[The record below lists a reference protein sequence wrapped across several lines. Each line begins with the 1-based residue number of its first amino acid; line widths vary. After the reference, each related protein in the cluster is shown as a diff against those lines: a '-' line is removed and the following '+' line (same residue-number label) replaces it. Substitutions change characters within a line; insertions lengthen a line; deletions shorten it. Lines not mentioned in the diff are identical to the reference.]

1 MTTLPGAAFFDSAL
15 SFGMIRGGKI
25 DAAIL
30 GAMQVSATGDLANW
44 MIPGKMVKGP
54 GGAMD
59 LVHGAGRVIVLMEHV
74 AKDGSAKIVDAC
86 TLPLTGRGVVD
97 RIITD
102 LAVIDVTPDG
112 LVLVELAPGVTVE
125 QVRQATEPPLRIAR
139 NWTTEGP
146 RSMSENDVVIV
157 AAARTPQGRLKGQ
170 LAAFTAPQLGSFA
183 IRGAL
188 EQGGVD
194 PADVD
199 AVIVGQVLAAG
210 SGQNAARQAAIGAG
224 IGWDVPAHSVNKVC
238 LSGLTA
244 VIDAARMI
252 RTGDAEVVVAAGMES
267 MTRAPHLLM
276 GSRDGWTYGTVEV
289 LDHMA
294 YDGLTD
300 AYDRESM
307 GASTERHNA
316 RYELTREAQD
326 QVAAL
331 SHQRAAA
338 AQESGVLDAEIVA
351 VEVPQRRGEPVRVTR
366 DEGVRPETTVET
378 LAGLRP
384 AFAEGG
390 SITAGNSSQISDGA
404 SAVVVTTRATAE
416 AKGWPVLVT
425 VGASGQTAGPDNSL
439 QAQPARAI
447 EQACRKQGI
456 TPQDLDLVEINEAF
470 GAVVA
475 RSQTELGLDGDIVN
489 VHGGGI
495 AIGHPI
501 GASGNRLVVHV
512 AHELAR
518 RGGGTAAVGLCGGG
532 GQGEALILTR

>member
-1 MTTLPGAAFFDSAL
+1 MTTHD
-15 SFGMIRGGKI
+15 
-25 DAAIL
+25 DT
-30 GAMQVSATGDLANW
+30 TGED
-44 MIPGKMVKGP
+44 I
-54 GGAMD
+54 
-59 LVHGAGRVIVLMEHV
+59 
-74 AKDGSAKIVDAC
+74 
-86 TLPLTGRGVVD
+86 
-97 RIITD
+97 
-102 LAVIDVTPDG
+102 
-112 LVLVELAPGVTVE
+112 
-125 QVRQATEPPLRIAR
+125 
-139 NWTTEGP
+139 
-146 RSMSENDVVIV
+146 VIV

-170 LAAFTAPQLGSFA
+170 LASFTAPQLGAFA

-188 EQGGVD
+188 EQASID
-194 PADVD
+194 PAAVD
-199 AVIVGQVLAAG
+199 AVIMGQVLAAG

-244 VIDAARMI
+244 IIDAARMI
-252 RTGDAEVVVAAGMES
+252 RTGDAQMVVAGGMES

-307 GASTERHNA
+307 GASTERHNS

-326 QVAAL
+326 EVAAL

-338 AQESGVLDAEIVA
+338 AQKAGVFDDEIVA
-351 VEVPQRRGEPVRVTR
+351 ISVPQRRGADLRVAA
-366 DEGVRPETTVET
+366 DEGIRPDTTVES
-378 LAGLRP
+378 LGGLRA

-404 SAVVVTTRATAE
+404 SAVIVTSRAVATAE
-416 AKGWPVLVT
+416 GWPVLVT

-447 EQACRKQGI
+447 ERACGKQGI
-456 TPQDLDLVEINEAF
+456 APTDLDVVEINEAF

-475 RSQTELGLDGDIVN
+475 RSQFELGVSSDIVN
-489 VHGGGI
+489 IHGGGI

-501 GASGNRLVVHV
+501 GASGTRLVVHV

-518 RGGGTAAVGLCGGG
+518 RGAGTAAVGLCGGG

>member
-1 MTTLPGAAFFDSAL
+1 MT
-15 SFGMIRGGKI
+15 
-25 DAAIL
+25 
-30 GAMQVSATGDLANW
+30 
-44 MIPGKMVKGP
+44 
-54 GGAMD
+54 
-59 LVHGAGRVIVLMEHV
+59 
-74 AKDGSAKIVDAC
+74 
-86 TLPLTGRGVVD
+86 
-97 RIITD
+97 
-102 LAVIDVTPDG
+102 
-112 LVLVELAPGVTVE
+112 
-125 QVRQATEPPLRIAR
+125 
-139 NWTTEGP
+139 
-146 RSMSENDVVIV
+146 ENDVVIV

-188 EQGGVD
+188 EQGSID

-244 VIDAARMI
+244 IIDAARMI
-252 RTGDAEVVVAAGMES
+252 RTGDADVVVAAGMES

-276 GSRDGWTYGTVEV
+276 GSRDGWTYGSVEV

-316 RYELTREAQD
+316 RFELTREAQD
-326 QVAAL
+326 RVAAL
-331 SHQRAAA
+331 SHQRATA
-338 AQESGVLDAEIVA
+338 AQEAGLFDAEIVA
-351 VEVPQRRGEPVRVTR
+351 VDVPQRRGEPVRVTK
-366 DEGVRPETTVET
+366 DEGVRPDTTVET
-378 LAGLRP
+378 LAGLRA

-390 SITAGNSSQISDGA
+390 SITAGNSSPISDGA
-404 SAVVVTTRATAE
+404 SAVVVTTRRTAD

-447 EQACRKQGI
+447 ERACAKQGI
-456 TPQDLDLVEINEAF
+456 APSELDLVEINEAF

-475 RSQTELGLDGDIVN
+475 RSQVELGLDESIVN
-489 VHGGGI
+489 IHGGGI

>member
-1 MTTLPGAAFFDSAL
+1 MTE
-15 SFGMIRGGKI
+15 I
-25 DAAIL
+25 
-30 GAMQVSATGDLANW
+30 
-44 MIPGKMVKGP
+44 
-54 GGAMD
+54 
-59 LVHGAGRVIVLMEHV
+59 
-74 AKDGSAKIVDAC
+74 
-86 TLPLTGRGVVD
+86 
-97 RIITD
+97 
-102 LAVIDVTPDG
+102 
-112 LVLVELAPGVTVE
+112 
-125 QVRQATEPPLRIAR
+125 
-139 NWTTEGP
+139 
-146 RSMSENDVVIV
+146 VIV

-170 LAAFTAPQLGSFA
+170 LASFTAPQLGSFA

-188 EQGGVD
+188 AQASVD
-194 PADVD
+194 PDDVD
-199 AVIVGQVLAAG
+199 AVIIGQVLAAG

-244 VIDAARMI
+244 IIDAARMI
-252 RTGDAEVVVAAGMES
+252 RTGDATTVVAAGMES

-276 GSRDGWTYGTVEV
+276 GSRDGWTYGSVEV

-326 QVAAL
+326 TVAAL

-338 AQESGVLDAEIVA
+338 AQDAGVFAAEIVA
-351 VEVPQRRGEPVRVTR
+351 VEVPQRRGEPVVVAK
-366 DEGVRPETTVET
+366 DEGVRPDTTVDT
-378 LAGLRP
+378 LAGLRA
-384 AFAEGG
+384 AFADGG

-404 SAVVVTTRATAE
+404 SAVIVTTRENADAH
-416 AKGWPVLVT
+416 GWPVLAV

-439 QAQPARAI
+439 QSQPARAI
-447 EQACRKQGI
+447 EKACEKQGVS
-456 TPQDLDLVEINEAF
+456 PSDLDLVEINEAF

-475 RSQTELGLDGDIVN
+475 RSQTELGLSSDVVN
-489 VHGGGI
+489 IHGGGI

-501 GASGNRLVVHV
+501 GASGNRLVVHL

-518 RGGGTAAVGLCGGG
+518 RGSGTMAVGLCGGG

>member
-1 MTTLPGAAFFDSAL
+1 M
-15 SFGMIRGGKI
+15 
-25 DAAIL
+25 
-30 GAMQVSATGDLANW
+30 
-44 MIPGKMVKGP
+44 
-54 GGAMD
+54 
-59 LVHGAGRVIVLMEHV
+59 
-74 AKDGSAKIVDAC
+74 
-86 TLPLTGRGVVD
+86 
-97 RIITD
+97 
-102 LAVIDVTPDG
+102 
-112 LVLVELAPGVTVE
+112 
-125 QVRQATEPPLRIAR
+125 
-139 NWTTEGP
+139 
-146 RSMSENDVVIV
+146 NDNDIVIV

-188 EQGGVD
+188 EQGAID
-194 PADVD
+194 PGDVH

-244 VIDAARMI
+244 IIDAARMI
-252 RTGDAEVVVAAGMES
+252 HTGDAEVVVAAGMES
-267 MTRAPHLLM
+267 MTRAPHMLM
-276 GSRDGWTYGTVEV
+276 GSRDGWAYGSVEV

-326 QVAAL
+326 RVAAL

-338 AQESGVLDAEIVA
+338 AQETGVFEAEIVA
-351 VEVPQRRGEPVRVTR
+351 VDVPQRRGEPVRVTK
-366 DEGVRPETTVET
+366 DEGVRPDTTVET
-378 LAGLRP
+378 LGALRA

-404 SAVVVTTRATAE
+404 SAVVVTARRTAA
-416 AKGWPVLVT
+416 AKGWSVLAT

-447 EQACRKQGI
+447 ERACEKQGI
-456 TPQDLDLVEINEAF
+456 APSDLDLVEINEAF

-475 RSQTELGLDGDIVN
+475 RSQVELGLDEDIVN
-489 VHGGGI
+489 IHGGGI

-501 GASGNRLVVHV
+501 GASGNRLVVHAV
-512 AHELAR
+512 HELVR

>member
-1 MTTLPGAAFFDSAL
+1 M
-15 SFGMIRGGKI
+15 
-25 DAAIL
+25 
-30 GAMQVSATGDLANW
+30 
-44 MIPGKMVKGP
+44 
-54 GGAMD
+54 
-59 LVHGAGRVIVLMEHV
+59 
-74 AKDGSAKIVDAC
+74 
-86 TLPLTGRGVVD
+86 
-97 RIITD
+97 
-102 LAVIDVTPDG
+102 
-112 LVLVELAPGVTVE
+112 
-125 QVRQATEPPLRIAR
+125 
-139 NWTTEGP
+139 
-146 RSMSENDVVIV
+146 NDDDIVIV

-170 LAAFTAPQLGSFA
+170 LAAFTAPQLGGFA

-188 EQGGVD
+188 ERGGVD
-194 PADVD
+194 AGEVD
-199 AVIVGQVLAAG
+199 AVILGQVLAAG
-210 SGQNAARQAAIGAG
+210 SGQNAARQAAVAAG

-252 RTGDAEVVVAAGMES
+252 RTGDAEVVVAGGMES

-276 GSRDGWTYGTVEV
+276 GSRDGWTYGSVEV

-300 AYDRESM
+300 AYDQESM

-326 QVAAL
+326 AVAAL

-338 AQESGVLDAEIVA
+338 AQASGTFDDEIVA
-351 VEVPQRRGEPVRVTR
+351 VSVTQRRGEPLQVTA

-378 LAGLRP
+378 LAGLRA

-404 SAVVVTTRATAE
+404 AAVVVTTRGIAA
-416 AKGWPVLVT
+416 ANGWTPFVT

-447 EQACRKQGI
+447 ERACEKQGI
-456 TPQDLDLVEINEAF
+456 TPADLDLVEINEAF

-475 RSQTELGLDGDIVN
+475 RSQQELGLDEGIVN
-489 VHGGGI
+489 IHGGGI

-501 GASGNRLVVHV
+501 GASGARLVVHA

-518 RGGGTAAVGLCGGG
+518 RGGGIAAVGLCGGG

>member
-1 MTTLPGAAFFDSAL
+1 MT
-15 SFGMIRGGKI
+15 
-25 DAAIL
+25 
-30 GAMQVSATGDLANW
+30 
-44 MIPGKMVKGP
+44 
-54 GGAMD
+54 
-59 LVHGAGRVIVLMEHV
+59 
-74 AKDGSAKIVDAC
+74 
-86 TLPLTGRGVVD
+86 
-97 RIITD
+97 
-102 LAVIDVTPDG
+102 
-112 LVLVELAPGVTVE
+112 
-125 QVRQATEPPLRIAR
+125 
-139 NWTTEGP
+139 
-146 RSMSENDVVIV
+146 ENDVVIV

-170 LAAFTAPQLGSFA
+170 LSAFTAPQLGSLA

-188 EQGGVD
+188 EQATID
-194 PADVD
+194 PDDVD

-244 VIDAARMI
+244 IIDAARMI
-252 RTGDAEVVVAAGMES
+252 RAGDAEVVVAAGMES

-276 GSRDGWTYGTVEV
+276 GSRDGWTYGSVEV

-300 AYDRESM
+300 AYDQESM

-316 RYELTREAQD
+316 RFGLTRAAQN

-331 SHQRAAA
+331 SHQRATA
-338 AQESGVLDAEIVA
+338 AQESGVFDAEIVA
-351 VEVPQRRGEPVRVTR
+351 VDVPQRRGEPVRVTK
-366 DEGVRPETTVET
+366 DEGVRPDTTVQT
-378 LAGLRP
+378 LSGLRA

-390 SITAGNSSQISDGA
+390 SITAGNSSPISDGA
-404 SAVVVTTRATAE
+404 SAVVLTTRGVATV
-416 AKGWPVLVT
+416 KGWPVLAT

-447 EQACRKQGI
+447 ERACAKQGI
-456 TPQDLDLVEINEAF
+456 SPSDLDLVEINEAF

-475 RSQTELGLDGDIVN
+475 RSQDELGIDESIVN
-489 VHGGGI
+489 IHGGGI

-501 GASGNRLVVHV
+501 GASGNRLVVHL

-518 RGGGTAAVGLCGGG
+518 RGAGTAAVGLCGGG

>member
-1 MTTLPGAAFFDSAL
+1 
-15 SFGMIRGGKI
+15 
-25 DAAIL
+25 
-30 GAMQVSATGDLANW
+30 
-44 MIPGKMVKGP
+44 
-54 GGAMD
+54 
-59 LVHGAGRVIVLMEHV
+59 
-74 AKDGSAKIVDAC
+74 
-86 TLPLTGRGVVD
+86 
-97 RIITD
+97 
-102 LAVIDVTPDG
+102 
-112 LVLVELAPGVTVE
+112 
-125 QVRQATEPPLRIAR
+125 
-139 NWTTEGP
+139 
-146 RSMSENDVVIV
+146 MSENDVVIV

-188 EQGGVD
+188 EQASVD

-244 VIDAARMI
+244 IVDAARMI
-252 RTGDAEVVVAAGMES
+252 RTGDADVVVAAGMES

-276 GSRDGWTYGTVEV
+276 GSRDGWTYGSVEV

-326 QVAAL
+326 RVAAL

-338 AQESGVLDAEIVA
+338 AQEAGVFEEEIVA
-351 VEVPQRRGEPVRVTR
+351 VEVPQRRGEPVRVTK
-366 DEGVRPETTVET
+366 DEGVRPDTTVET
-378 LAGLRP
+378 LGGLRA

-404 SAVVVTTRATAE
+404 SAVVVTTRGTAA
-416 AKGWPVLVT
+416 AKGWPVLAT

-447 EQACRKQGI
+447 ERACAKQGI
-456 TPQDLDLVEINEAF
+456 TPSDLDLVEINEAF

-475 RSQTELGLDGDIVN
+475 RSQVELGLDDSIVN
-489 VHGGGI
+489 IHGGGI

-512 AHELAR
+512 VHELVR

>member
-1 MTTLPGAAFFDSAL
+1 MT
-15 SFGMIRGGKI
+15 
-25 DAAIL
+25 
-30 GAMQVSATGDLANW
+30 
-44 MIPGKMVKGP
+44 
-54 GGAMD
+54 
-59 LVHGAGRVIVLMEHV
+59 
-74 AKDGSAKIVDAC
+74 
-86 TLPLTGRGVVD
+86 
-97 RIITD
+97 
-102 LAVIDVTPDG
+102 
-112 LVLVELAPGVTVE
+112 
-125 QVRQATEPPLRIAR
+125 
-139 NWTTEGP
+139 
-146 RSMSENDVVIV
+146 ENDVVIV

-170 LAAFTAPQLGSFA
+170 LSAFTAPQLGSLA

-188 EQGGVD
+188 EQATID
-194 PADVD
+194 PDDVE

-244 VIDAARMI
+244 IIDAARMI
-252 RTGDAEVVVAAGMES
+252 RAGDAEVVVAAGMES

-276 GSRDGWTYGTVEV
+276 GSRDGWTYGSVEV

-300 AYDRESM
+300 AYDQESM

-316 RYELTREAQD
+316 RFGLTRAAQD

-331 SHQRAAA
+331 SHQRATA
-338 AQESGVLDAEIVA
+338 AQESGVFDAEIVA
-351 VEVPQRRGEPVRVTR
+351 VDVPQRRGEPVRVTK
-366 DEGVRPETTVET
+366 DEGVRPDTTVQT
-378 LAGLRP
+378 LSGLRA

-390 SITAGNSSQISDGA
+390 SITAGNSSPISDGA
-404 SAVVVTTRATAE
+404 SAVVLTTRGVATV
-416 AKGWPVLVT
+416 KGWPVLAT

-447 EQACRKQGI
+447 ERACAKQGI
-456 TPQDLDLVEINEAF
+456 SPSDLDLVEINEAF

-475 RSQTELGLDGDIVN
+475 RSQDELGIDESIVN
-489 VHGGGI
+489 IHGGGI

-501 GASGNRLVVHV
+501 GASGNRLVVHL

-518 RGGGTAAVGLCGGG
+518 RGAGTAAVGLCGGG